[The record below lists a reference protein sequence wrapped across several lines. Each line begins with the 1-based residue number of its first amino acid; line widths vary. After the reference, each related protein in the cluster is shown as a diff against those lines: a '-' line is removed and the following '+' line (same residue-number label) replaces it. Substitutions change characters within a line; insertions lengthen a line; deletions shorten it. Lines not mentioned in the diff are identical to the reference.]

1 MNYIELN
8 GVRNTLIQGLMIQE
22 LSPISKPLMRTSVEE
37 IEGRDGDIVTK
48 LGYSAYDKKI
58 KLCDFGDGGIKD
70 ELPLILSGL
79 GTFLL
84 ILFWIF
90 HDKIM

>member
-1 MNYIELN
+1 M
-8 GVRNTLIQGLMIQE
+8 
-22 LSPISKPLMRTSVEE
+22 KK
-37 IEGRDGDIVTK
+37 D
-48 LGYSAYDKKI
+48 DKKI
-58 KLCDFGDGGIKD
+58 KLCDFGDGSIKD
-70 ELPLILSGL
+70 EIPLIISGI

>member
-1 MNYIELN
+1 M
-8 GVRNTLIQGLMIQE
+8 
-22 LSPISKPLMRTSVEE
+22 KK
-37 IEGRDGDIVTK
+37 D
-48 LGYSAYDKKI
+48 DKKI
-58 KLCDFGDGGIKD
+58 KQCDFDDDSIKN
-70 ELPLILSGL
+70 LPLILSGI